1 MMASGLG
8 SEASCSSAPIFF
20 RTSFA
25 GSRFGKTESATATL
39 NAIPLLRQVRNAAA
53 DAAAAHGFFHVLH
66 AREDDRTLRTDQD
79 VLFEAGGHLETGMAG
94 ERLDGEIHAF
104 FEFGRILQ
112 RVGARHPHALVER
125 DADAVRELLQR

>member
-1 MMASGLG
+1 MIASGLG

-39 NAIPLLRQVRNAAA
+39 NAIPLLRQMRNAAA

-66 AREDDRTLRTDQD
+66 ARKDHRTLGTDQH
-79 VLFEAGGHLETGMAG
+79 VLFEAGGLFETRVSGK
-94 ERLDGEIHAF
+94 RLDREIHAF
-104 FEFGRILQ
+104 LELGGVLQ
-112 RVGARHPHALVER
+112 RVGA
-125 DADAVRELLQR
+125 